1 MKKNTSNKVDHLLK
15 HVVAAVKKAE
25 SKEDALQKCINEVC
39 TQLEWPIGH
48 VYFSWCS
55 GLYGLDSSK
64 IWFLDNPVQYKV
76 FREITET
83 TKSISLDIDV
93 DLPGRVLTTK
103 RPAWIPDVT
112 KDTNFPRAN
121 RAQDIGVKAAFAFP
135 VILHSEVIAVLEFFS
150 PLAIEPDEQILE
162 SVENI
167 GKQVGKVIK
176 TIEYNQNTAQFRE
189 LEQGIEGR
197 DSRKIKPENFICPKY
212 LDTYTREIET
222 IWQQVIGLNAYIYC
236 IEHIKEFPFDLFKH
250 NPSPFWTCVEKS
262 MFESLSM
269 VINRIFIDKSCNTLT
284 LKKFKD
290 EIVDCFIRE
299 ECKEQFLKEL
309 EGCQFGKIGADDT
322 DIVSKFKT
330 LRDKRFAHLDI
341 KFNTDI
347 SDKNIEKR
355 TVYLTEICEFREN
368 IITLSLMLN
377 LGHVFRRTDP
387 ETDFYDL
394 NYPLADAKDPSDIE
408 VLLDTIAKK
417 SAIMNMPKEDPEG
430 WRLYRKLFD
439 DSQIEIF
446 NRYREKFDL
455 SPVV

>member
-25 SKEDALQKCINEVC
+25 SKEDALQKCINGVC

-83 TKSISLDIDV
+83 TKPISLDIDV
-93 DLPGRVLTTK
+93 DLPGRVLKTK
-103 RPAWIPDVT
+103 KPAWIPDVT
-112 KDTNFPRAN
+112 KDTNFPRAK
-121 RAQDIGVKAAFAFP
+121 RAENIGVKAAFAFP
-135 VILHSEVIAVLEFFS
+135 VILHSEVIAVLEFFH

-162 SVENI
+162 DMENI
-167 GKQVGKVIK
+167 GKQVGRVIK

-222 IWQQVIGLNAYIYC
+222 LWQQVIGLNAYIYC

-269 VINRIFIDKSCNTLT
+269 VINRIWIDKDNKGRNLT
-284 LKKFKD
+284 LEGFKD
-290 EIVDCFIRE
+290 KIVCNLTDE
-299 ECKEQFLKEL
+299 EYKEKLEKDWDVQWEKIDPNIVERFKEL
-309 EGCQFGKIGADDT
+309 RNKD
-322 DIVSKFKT
+322 V
-330 LRDKRFAHLDI
+330 AHLDRDSNI
-341 KFNTDI
+341 YLFNE
-347 SDKNIEKR
+347 SNER
-355 TVYLTEICEFREN
+355 TFYLTEIREFKIN
-368 IITLSLMLN
+368 INTLFQMLT
-377 LGHVFRRTDP
+377 LGHIFPKTDL
-387 ETDFYDL
+387 DYDS
-394 NYPLADAKDPSDIE
+394 NGKHPSDIAI
-408 VLLDTIAKK
+408 LLDAIAEK
-417 SAIMNMPKEDPEG
+417 SAIMNMPEKDPEG
-430 WRLYRKLFD
+430 WRRHRKNLNDHQIETFNKYRK
-439 DSQIEIF
+439 
-446 NRYREKFDL
+446 KFQL
-455 SPVV
+455 PPA